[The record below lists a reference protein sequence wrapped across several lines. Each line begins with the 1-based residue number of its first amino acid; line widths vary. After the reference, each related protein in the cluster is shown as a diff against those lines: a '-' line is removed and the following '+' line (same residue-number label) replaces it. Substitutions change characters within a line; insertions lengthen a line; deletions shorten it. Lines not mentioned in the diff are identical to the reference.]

1 MNLYN
6 LRKNCYINMVKYQE
20 WCEEYDHD
28 VYVIFRNFM
37 SILKRKNMV
46 YRNYSYSTFR
56 RLVYMKSEIYG

>member
-1 MNLYN
+1 
-6 LRKNCYINMVKYQE
+6 MVKYQE

-46 YRNYSYSTFR
+46 YKNYSYSTFR